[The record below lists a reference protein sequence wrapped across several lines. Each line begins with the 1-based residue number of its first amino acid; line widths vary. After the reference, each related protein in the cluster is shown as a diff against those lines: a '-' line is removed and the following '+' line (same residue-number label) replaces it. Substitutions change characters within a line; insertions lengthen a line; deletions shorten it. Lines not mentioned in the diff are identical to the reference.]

1 MYYNIVVL
9 RMKDKEG
16 IMVDRLNDFATTQTD
31 LFHKIS
37 YDDEVILKV
46 RKSINNR
53 EKILIY
59 AKDDREG
66 ICSISMLI
74 LLLRYFNADFDYF
87 LVPSCGSK
95 DSLISDA
102 QTHISLFNPSLMIS
116 LDDKFT
122 ESVYGYIK
130 DINKDFIMIGHQVK
144 NKEDRFHNS
153 FYPTIFSVFEF
164 AKELSNYYDTKNIY
178 RYVDLVYLG
187 SKDLE
192 FDDKEAAI
200 FNMGINRLD
209 KTKNYGINAF
219 KQLKYNDDKSI
230 KEFITPKNNPAS
242 MVDNS
247 RIIIELLTTDDKN
260 RALQI
265 AKYLI
270 NSNY

>member
-1 MYYNIVVL
+1 MT
-9 RMKDKEG
+9 
-16 IMVDRLNDFATTQTD
+16 DRLNGFAPRQTD

-37 YDDEVILKV
+37 NDDELILKV

-74 LLLRYFNADFDYF
+74 LLFRYFNADFDYF

-102 QTHISLFNPSLMIS
+102 KTHISLFNPSLMIS

-122 ESVYGYIK
+122 ESVYDFIRDIK
-130 DINKDFIMIGHQVK
+130 KDFVMIGHETES
-144 NKEDRFHNS
+144 KEDKYYNS
-153 FYPTIFSVFEF
+153 QCSTIFNVFDF
-164 AKELSNYYDTKNIY
+164 AKELSNYYDTKNIF

-187 SKDLE
+187 SSNVEINKKATE
-192 FDDKEAAI
+192 I

-219 KQLKYNDDKSI
+219 KKLKHGDDKSI

-247 RIIIELLTTDDKN
+247 RIIIELLTTDDEN

>member
-1 MYYNIVVL
+1 MA
-9 RMKDKEG
+9 DT
-16 IMVDRLNDFATTQTD
+16 LNSLVSEQTD
-31 LFHKIS
+31 LFHKLN
-37 YDDEVILKV
+37 YNDEVILKI
-46 RKSINNR
+46 RKAINNR

-74 LLLRYFNADFDYF
+74 LLFRYFNADFDYF

-102 QTHISLFNPSLMIS
+102 KTHISLFNPSLMIS

-122 ESVYGYIK
+122 SSVYDYIK
-130 DINKDFIMIGHQVK
+130 DINKEFITIGHETKSKKDKYYNPQY
-144 NKEDRFHNS
+144 S
-153 FYPTIFSVFEF
+153 TIFNVFEF
-164 AKELSNYYDTKNIY
+164 AKELSTYYDTKNIY

-187 SKDLE
+187 SKE
-192 FDDKEAAI
+192 VEINDKMSEI
-200 FNMGINRLD
+200 FNMGISRLD

-219 KQLKYNDDKSI
+219 KKFEYGDDKSI

-247 RIIIELLTTDDKN
+247 RIIIELLTTDDEN

-270 NSNY
+270 NSNYWFNLKIALS